1 MKKALKSISAVLLAG
16 AMLFNFAACSSD
28 DDGNSDGGTG
38 TPVVTLPDSK
48 GENPFAGKTFSEEDS
63 DELKAEWKFGDKSV
77 NLVKYYPKDNVTETE
92 TFSYTYDTEANLLY
106 LALTKYSQDFNG
118 QKISYSSVSEAE
130 SLAKKLGYTG
140 TYLEMVKAETNTEF
154 DIPRIYKYTLTGET
168 ADFKTYFDGNLP
180 TYSSFSAYDYNSEL
194 SIELERGEL
203 QIEIANVRYKAIPTF
218 KDGSFTGKLFKRMKH
233 DESITVLGTI
243 KGTYTTEGTGT
254 SGCKLTLKFT
264 EVPSDFESFKDKEIV
279 LAQSRW

>member
-1 MKKALKSISAVLLAG
+1 MKKALNSIAFALLSAALF
-16 AMLFNFAACSSD
+16 FNFAACSGD

-63 DELKAEWKFGDKSV
+63 DKLKAEWKFGDKSV

-118 QKISYSSVSEAE
+118 QKFSYSSVSEAE
-130 SLAKKLGYTG
+130 SVAKKMRCTG
-140 TYLEMVKAETNTEF
+140 TELERVKAETNTEF
-154 DIPRIYKYTLTGET
+154 YIPRIYKYTLTGET
-168 ADFKTYFDGNLP
+168 ADFKTYFDGKLP
-180 TYSSFSAYDYNSEL
+180 TYADFSTSDYRVQLEEGNLSFYL
-194 SIELERGEL
+194 GE
-203 QIEIANVRYKAIPTF
+203 QYTRYSCSPNF
-218 KDGSFTGKLFKRMKH
+218 DNGSFTGKLFKRMKH

-254 SGCKLTLKFT
+254 TGCKLTLKFT
-264 EVPSDFESFKDKEIV
+264 EVPADFESFKDKEIV
-279 LAQSRW
+279 LAQSSW